1 MTITLSQRDVG
12 ELFMRKLGRP
22 MTYLGVVEEKH
33 LFIFRDPP
41 QDYLAFRPDQLWML
55 ERVRPEAAPVDGLP
69 NLLTEAGA

>member
-1 MTITLSQRDVG
+1 MILSDRDIG
-12 ELFMRKLGRP
+12 KLFVRKLGRP

-55 ERVRPEAAPVDGLP
+55 ERVRPEAAPIDNTKEG
-69 NLLTEAGA
+69 GSC

>member
-12 ELFMRKLGRP
+12 KLFMRKLGRP
-22 MTYLGVVEEKH
+22 MTYLGLVEEKH

-55 ERVRPEAAPVDGLP
+55 ERVRPEAAPVS
-69 NLLTEAGA
+69 TEAR

>member
-12 ELFMRKLGRP
+12 KLFARKLGRP

-69 NLLTEAGA
+69 NPLTKVEG

>member
-12 ELFMRKLGRP
+12 KLFMRKLGRP

-41 QDYLAFRPDQLWML
+41 QDYLAFHPDQLWML

-69 NLLTEAGA
+69 NPLTKVEG

>member
-12 ELFMRKLGRP
+12 KLFMRKLGRP

-55 ERVRPEAAPVDGLP
+55 ERVRPEAAPVS
-69 NLLTEAGA
+69 TEAR

>member
-1 MTITLSQRDVG
+1 MTVTLSQRDVG
-12 ELFMRKLGRP
+12 KLFVRKLGRP

-55 ERVRPEAAPVDGLP
+55 ERVRPEAAPVV
-69 NLLTEAGA
+69 TEPRE

>member
-1 MTITLSQRDVG
+1 MTMILSDRDIG
-12 ELFMRKLGRP
+12 KLFVRKLGRP

-55 ERVRPEAAPVDGLP
+55 ERVRPEAAPIDNTKEG
-69 NLLTEAGA
+69 GSC